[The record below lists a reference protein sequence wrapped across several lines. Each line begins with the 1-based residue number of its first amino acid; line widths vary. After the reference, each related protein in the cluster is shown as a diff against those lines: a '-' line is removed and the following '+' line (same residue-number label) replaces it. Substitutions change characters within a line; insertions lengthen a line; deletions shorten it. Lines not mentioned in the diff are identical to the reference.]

1 MASKPKLPDSLKICL
16 VGQRFQILS
25 RASDSGFLWPV
36 ARGLARQGHSVTV
49 LSTSSPL
56 GRPEVQRDGV
66 TAHYLHEGS
75 SRYTGMPFMEAAYQ
89 KFLELHRKEPF
100 HIVHGLDDSAYRI
113 GRHRKELK
121 VAIAYD
127 VEATQMSQLFSI
139 LGMSQETAGSLL
151 TTYFALSY
159 KFLTTYLKKDRNL
172 LRTADG
178 VFVTNPVQR
187 VILERY
193 YLYPDFHI
201 YNVPYGAE
209 LSDLTP
215 RETPNELRKSLG
227 LPEHAQIALTVS
239 DMVEA
244 QELVPL
250 LRAFEKVAIKK
261 PNAYLVI
268 VGTGPQFKKVEYEVL
283 NLALGNRVLLP
294 GAIKTSDL
302 LDYIILADVFINL
315 SSRTTGFEPGTIEAM
330 AHKKVIIG
338 SEVSPIS
345 NVVEDG
351 VDGFLIR
358 PADVDSLANLLL
370 ELFAGGLPAQEIGE
384 RARKKVMD
392 LFDPQKM
399 VQAVIDAYRKILVN
413 TRLFETSTHRAKTQ
427 KSFPDSTPTV

>member
-1 MASKPKLPDSLKICL
+1 MSQKTTLPDSLNICL

-25 RASDSGFLWPV
+25 RASDAGFLWPV
-36 ARGLARQGHSVTV
+36 ARGLARLGHKVTV
-49 LSTSSPL
+49 LSTRSPL

-66 TAHYLHEGS
+66 TAHYLHEAQ
-75 SRYTGMPFMEAAYQ
+75 SRYTGMTFAQAAYQ
-89 KFLELHRKEPF
+89 KFLELHRQEPF
-100 HIVHGLDDSAYRI
+100 HIVHSLDDSGYRI
-113 GRHRKELK
+113 GRNRKDLK
-121 VAIAYD
+121 VAVAYD

-151 TTYFALSY
+151 TTYLALTY
-159 KFLTTYLKKDRNL
+159 KFLTTYFRRDRKL
-172 LRTADG
+172 LRTANG

-215 RETPNELRKSLG
+215 RESSADLRRAMK
-227 LPEHAQIALTVS
+227 LPEHAQIALTMS

-268 VGTGPQFKKVEYEVL
+268 TGTGPQFKKVEYEVL
-283 NLALGNRVLLP
+283 SLALGNRVLLP
-294 GAIKTSDL
+294 GAIKTSEL
-302 LDYIILADVFINL
+302 LDYITLADVFINL

-358 PADVDSLANLLL
+358 PADVESLANLLL
-370 ELFAGGLPAQEIGE
+370 ELFAGGLPAAEIGE

-399 VQAVIDAYRKILVN
+399 VHAVIDAYRKILVN
-413 TRLFETSTHRAKTQ
+413 TRLFESSTRRAKTQ
-427 KSFPDSTPTV
+427 KSFPDSNPTV